1 MMMDLLAYDVPDI
14 SFWDNVPWRVDVNV
28 PAEQRIYDYRYGLGN
43 RSLAQPERV

>member
-14 SFWDNVPWRVDVNV
+14 SFWDNVPWRVDV
-28 PAEQRIYDYRYGLGN
+28 PAEQKIHDYRYGLGN